1 MRKFGE
7 QGLAIDGSG
16 VRAMTQWIQPARKE
30 AGLLRTAITAAV
42 LMATVATSPPAAA
55 QGTITQRDRLHV
67 VSSASSV
74 AVTEAIVSRFTDHYE
89 GVRRPQVR
97 ITGTGRG
104 FEAFC
109 VGIGP
114 ETPDILV
121 ATRRMPRSTFENCQ
135 ANGVAEII
143 EIRLGLGAVVLAAR
157 RGDPATPLTSN
168 QVYEALAAEHA
179 QNESFVPNR
188 AAAWADVYPALPRR
202 DIRVIVPEAGSG
214 TRALFEDLVL
224 EAGCREVRPIR
235 LLFEAAYRRSKCT
248 TLRNDGRVV
257 AVRSDDVVSALLAA
271 PPGTLAVMS
280 FDQVVRSAGNAVPI
294 ALDGVLPNAASI
306 AALEY
311 DQTRTV
317 YLYAKRQ
324 HSRNRQGIG
333 VVRGVRE
340 MLVEATTEQ
349 ASGPGGYLS
358 AAGLVPLPPAERAE
372 QRRIADRSSL
382 MSR

>member
-1 MRKFGE
+1 M
-7 QGLAIDGSG
+7 
-16 VRAMTQWIQPARKE
+16 
-30 AGLLRTAITAAV
+30 LRTAMKAAL
-42 LMATVATSPPAAA
+42 LMAAVATSLPAAA
-55 QGTITQRDRLHV
+55 QGSITQRDRLHI
-67 VSSASSV
+67 VSSASSA
-74 AVTEAIVSRFTDHYE
+74 AVTEALVSRFTDHFD
-89 GVRRPQVR
+89 GVRRPQIR

-121 ATRRMPRSTFENCQ
+121 ATRRMPRSTFESCQ
-135 ANGVAEII
+135 AHGVAEII
-143 EIRLGLGAVVLAAR
+143 EIRLGLGAVVVAAR
-157 RGDPATPLTSN
+157 RGDPTTPLTST
-168 QVYEALAAEHA
+168 QVYEALAALIA
-179 QNESFVPNR
+179 QNESFIPNR
-188 AAAWADVYPALPRR
+188 ATSWADVDPALPRR

-235 LLFEAAYRRSKCT
+235 LLFEAAYRRGKCT
-248 TLRNDGRVV
+248 TLRTDGRVV
-257 AVRSDDVVSALLAA
+257 AVRSDDVVSALMAA

-280 FDQVVRSAGNAVPI
+280 FDQVVRSAGNVVPVS
-294 ALDGVLPNAASI
+294 LDGVLPNAASI

-372 QRRIADRSSL
+372 QRRIAERSSL

>member
-1 MRKFGE
+1 M
-7 QGLAIDGSG
+7 
-16 VRAMTQWIQPARKE
+16 
-30 AGLLRTAITAAV
+30 LRIALGIAV
-42 LMATVATSPPAAA
+42 LTTTLATGLPAAA
-55 QGTITQRDRLHV
+55 QGMITQRERLQI

-74 AVTEAIVSRFTDHYE
+74 AVTEVMVNRFTEHFD

-97 ITGTGRG
+97 VIGTGRG

-121 ATRRMPRSTFENCQ
+121 ATRRMPRSTYDNCQ
-135 ANGVAEII
+135 ANGVTEII
-143 EIRLGLGAVVLAAR
+143 ELRLGLGAVVLAAR
-157 RGDPATPLTSN
+157 RGDPTTPLTSN
-168 QVYEALAAEHA
+168 QVYEAVAAEHA
-179 QNESFVPNR
+179 DGETFVPNR
-188 AAAWADVYPALPRR
+188 ATSWADVDPQLPRR
-202 DIRVIVPEAGSG
+202 DIRLIVPEAGSG

-224 EAGCREVRPIR
+224 EAGCRELRPIR
-235 LLFEAAYRRSKCT
+235 LLFEAAYRRSKCIT
-248 TLRNDGRVV
+248 MRTDGRVV
-257 AVRSDDVVSALLAA
+257 AVRSDDVVAALMAS

-280 FDQVVRSAGNAVPI
+280 FDQVIRSAGNAVPI

-306 AALEY
+306 ASLEY
-311 DQTRTV
+311 DQTRYV

-358 AAGLVPLPPAERAE
+358 VAGLVPLPPAERAE
-372 QRRIADRSSL
+372 QRRIAERSTL

>member
-1 MRKFGE
+1 M
-7 QGLAIDGSG
+7 
-16 VRAMTQWIQPARKE
+16 
-30 AGLLRTAITAAV
+30 LRIALGIAV
-42 LMATVATSPPAAA
+42 LATTVATGLPAAA
-55 QGTITQRDRLHV
+55 QGMIMQRDRLQIV
-67 VSSASSV
+67 TSASSS
-74 AVTEAIVSRFTDHYE
+74 AVTEVMVNRFTEHFE

-97 ITGTGRG
+97 VTGTGVG

-109 VGIGP
+109 AGIGP

-121 ATRRMPRSTFENCQ
+121 ASRRMPRSTFENCKSH
-135 ANGVAEII
+135 GVTEII

-157 RGDPATPLTSN
+157 RGDPAVPLTSQ
-168 QVYEALAAEHA
+168 QVYAAVAAEIS
-179 QNESFVPNR
+179 ERETFEPNR
-188 AAAWADVYPALPRR
+188 RTSWAEVDSSLPRR
-202 DIRVIVPEAGSG
+202 DIRLIVPEAGSG

-224 EAGCREVRPIR
+224 EAGCRELRPIR
-235 LLFEAAYRRSKCT
+235 QLFEAAYRRSKCV
-248 TLRNDGRVV
+248 TLRTDGRVI
-257 AVRSDDVVSALLAA
+257 AVRSDDVVSALLAS

-280 FDQVVRSAGNAVPI
+280 FDQMVRSAGNVVPI
-294 ALDGVLPNAASI
+294 ALDGVQPNPASI

-358 AAGLVPLPPAERAE
+358 AAGLVPLPPADRAE
-372 QRRIADRSSL
+372 QRRIAERSAL

>member
-1 MRKFGE
+1 
-7 QGLAIDGSG
+7 
-16 VRAMTQWIQPARKE
+16 
-30 AGLLRTAITAAV
+30 LLRTAIKVAV
-42 LMATVATSPPAAA
+42 LMAAVATSLPAAA
-55 QGTITQRDRLHV
+55 QGTITQRDRLHI
-67 VSSASSV
+67 VSSASSS
-74 AVTEAIVSRFTDHYE
+74 AVTEALVSRFTAHFH
-89 GVRRPQVR
+89 GVNRPEVR
-97 ITGTGRG
+97 VTGTGRG

-121 ATRRMPRSTFENCQ
+121 ATRRMPRATAENCH
-135 ANGVAEII
+135 AHGVTEII

-157 RGDPATPLTSN
+157 RGDPTTPLTSN
-168 QVYEALAAEHA
+168 QVYEALASEQAE
-179 QNESFVPNR
+179 NETFVPNR
-188 AAAWADVYPALPRR
+188 ATAWADVDPALPRR

-214 TRALFEDLVL
+214 TRALFEDLIM

-235 LLFEAAYRRSKCT
+235 LLFEAAYRRGKCT
-248 TLRNDGRVV
+248 TLRTDGRVV
-257 AVRSDDVVSALLAA
+257 AVRSDDVVSALMAA

-294 ALDGVLPNAASI
+294 ALDGVLPNAASV

-340 MLVEATTEQ
+340 MMVEATTEQ

-358 AAGLVPLPPAERAE
+358 AAGLVPLPPAERAA
-372 QRRIADRSSL
+372 QRRIADRSTL

>member
-1 MRKFGE
+1 
-7 QGLAIDGSG
+7 
-16 VRAMTQWIQPARKE
+16 MTQRIQPARKE
-30 AGLLRTAITAAV
+30 ASLLRIAMKAAV
-42 LMATVATSPPAAA
+42 LMAAVATSQPATA
-55 QGTITQRDRLHV
+55 QGSITQRDRMQI

-74 AVTEAIVSRFTDHYE
+74 AVTEALVSRFTDHFE

-179 QNESFVPNR
+179 QNETFVTNR
-188 AAAWADVYPALPRR
+188 AVAWADVDPALPRR

-214 TRALFEDLVL
+214 TRALFEDLVM

-235 LLFEAAYRRSKCT
+235 LLFEAAYRRGKCI

-257 AVRSDDVVSALLAA
+257 AVRSDDVVSALMAA
-271 PPGTLAVMS
+271 PTGTLAVMS
-280 FDQVVRSAGNAVPI
+280 FDQVVRSAGNVVPVS
-294 ALDGVLPNAASI
+294 LDGVLPNAASI

-311 DQTRTV
+311 DQTRSV

-358 AAGLVPLPPAERAE
+358 AAGLVPLAPAERAE
-372 QRRIADRSSL
+372 QRRIAERSSL

>member
-1 MRKFGE
+1 M
-7 QGLAIDGSG
+7 
-16 VRAMTQWIQPARKE
+16 
-30 AGLLRTAITAAV
+30 LRSALRAAV
-42 LMATVATSPPAAA
+42 LMAAVATSLPAAA
-55 QGTITQRDRLHV
+55 QSTITQRDQLLV

-74 AVTEAIVSRFTDHYE
+74 AITEALVSRFTDHFD
-89 GVRRPQVR
+89 GVRRPQIR
-97 ITGTGRG
+97 TTGTGRG

-109 VGIGP
+109 AGVGP

-121 ATRRMPRSTFENCQ
+121 ATRRMPRTTFESCQ
-135 ANGVAEII
+135 AHGVSEII

-157 RGDPATPLTSN
+157 RGDPTTPLTSN
-168 QVYEALAAEHA
+168 QIYQALAAERPE
-179 QNESFVPNR
+179 NEAFVPNR
-188 AAAWADVYPALPRR
+188 VAAWADVDPALPRR

-214 TRALFEDLVL
+214 TRALLDDLVL

-235 LLFEAAYRRSKCT
+235 LLFEAAYRRAKCT
-248 TLRNDGRVV
+248 TLRTDGRVV
-257 AVRSDDVVSALLAA
+257 AVRSDDVVSALMAA

-280 FDQVVRSAGNAVPI
+280 YDQLVRSAGNAVPI
-294 ALDGVLPNAASI
+294 SLDGVLPNAASV

-340 MLVEATTEQ
+340 MLVEATSEQ
-349 ASGPGGYLS
+349 ASGPGGYLT

-372 QRRIADRSSL
+372 QRRIADRSAL

>member
-1 MRKFGE
+1 MLRSVMKT
-7 QGLAIDGSG
+7 A
-16 VRAMTQWIQPARKE
+16 V
-30 AGLLRTAITAAV
+30 LLAAV
-42 LMATVATSPPAAA
+42 AASLPAAA
-55 QGTITQRDRLHV
+55 QGSITQRDRLHIV
-67 VSSASSV
+67 TFASSA
-74 AVTEAIVSRFTDHYE
+74 AVTEVLVSRFSDHFD
-89 GVRRPQVR
+89 GVRRPQVTV
-97 ITGTGRG
+97 TGARPA

-109 VGIGP
+109 AGIGP

-121 ATRRMPRSTFENCQ
+121 ATRRMPRTTFENCQ
-135 ANGVAEII
+135 AHGVAEII

-157 RGDPATPLTSN
+157 RGDPTMSLTSQ
-168 QVYEALAAEHA
+168 QVYEALVAERA
-179 QNESFVPNR
+179 ENETFVPNR
-188 AAAWADVYPALPRR
+188 AVAWADVDPALPRR
-202 DIRVIVPEAGSG
+202 DIRVIVPEAGTG
-214 TRALFEDLVL
+214 NRALFEDLVL
-224 EAGCREVRPIR
+224 EAGCRQLRDIR
-235 LLFEAAYRRSKCT
+235 LLFESAYRRGKCT

-257 AVRSDDVVSALLAA
+257 AVRIDDVVSALMAA

-280 FDQVVRSAGNAVPI
+280 YDQVVRSAGNAVPV

-311 DQTRTV
+311 DQTRPL

-324 HSRNRQGIG
+324 HSRTRQGVG

-349 ASGPGGYLS
+349 AFGPGGYLS

-372 QRRIADRSSL
+372 QRRIVERSTL

>member
-1 MRKFGE
+1 MLRH
-7 QGLAIDGSG
+7 A
-16 VRAMTQWIQPARKE
+16 
-30 AGLLRTAITAAV
+30 LRTAV
-42 LMATVATSPPAAA
+42 LMAAVATSLPAAA
-55 QGTITQRDRLHV
+55 QGSITQRDRLHI
-67 VSSASSV
+67 VSSASSG
-74 AVTEAIVSRFTDHYE
+74 AVTEALVSRFTDHFE
-89 GVRRPQVR
+89 GVRRPEVR

-121 ATRRMPRSTFENCQ
+121 ATRRMPRSTLENCQ

-143 EIRLGLGAVVLAAR
+143 ELRLGLGAVVLAAR
-157 RGDPATPLTSN
+157 RGDPTTPLTSN
-168 QVYEALAAEHA
+168 EVYEALAAEHP
-179 QNESFVPNR
+179 QNETFVPNR
-188 AAAWADVYPALPRR
+188 ATSWADVDPALPRR

-235 LLFEAAYRRSKCT
+235 LLFEATYRRGKCT
-248 TLRNDGRVV
+248 TLRTDGRVV
-257 AVRSDDVVSALLAA
+257 AVRSDEVVSALMAA

-280 FDQVVRSAGNAVPI
+280 YDQVVRSAGNVVAV

-306 AALEY
+306 AALDY

-324 HSRNRQGIG
+324 HSRNREGVG

-340 MLVEATTEQ
+340 MMVEATSEQ

-358 AAGLVPLPPAERAE
+358 VAGLVPLPPAERAE
-372 QRRIADRSSL
+372 QRRIAVRSSL